1 MSHKIIKPD
10 LDLVF
15 ARFAIFGM
23 LAILFAVL
31 STNGLPSWFL
41 WLVLLCGVF
50 SIFETAIKAD
60 EVLEGAVNTQ
70 TVLDNLTKRVI
81 IQHRIIKYQDQS
93 INQLI
98 DRKHKEI
105 GELKSSIQGGQGRI
119 TELERLNQ
127 VKAQTI
133 LNLHEEIKE
142 LKASHHG
149 EIIGHEVHLKQV
161 KKNRDDLEKKMEQ
174 IKWLVNHQHKIITQH
189 DQSLERMLEF
199 KKQIKDLVLSLRNEY
214 NLWANEEIPQIEVQ
228 LDHLEN
234 LIEANS
240 QKCKCTDLPKAQKF
254 FNKLIICHQCGK
266 EHLM

>member
-1 MSHKIIKPD
+1 MIHKKIKPD
-10 LDLVF
+10 LDLVL

-98 DRKHKEI
+98 ERKYKE
-105 GELKSSIQGGQGRI
+105 E
-119 TELERLNQ
+119 
-127 VKAQTI
+127 
-133 LNLHEEIKE
+133 KE

-199 KKQIKDLVLSLRNEY
+199 KKQIKDHVLSLRNEY

-266 EHLM
+266 EYLI